1 MIQKFYFWVE
11 LKPGASNRYLHTDV
25 HNSFIHDSQKVE
37 ITHVSIKK
45 WMDKQN
51 VFCSHHGILFN
62 L

>member
-1 MIQKFYFWVE
+1 MIQKFYFWIE
-11 LKPGASNRYLHTDV
+11 LIPGPSNRYLRTDV
-25 HNSFIHDSQKVE
+25 HNRFIHDSQKVE
-37 ITHVSIKK
+37 ITQVSIKK